1 MDWIRDHLWETW
13 LGLSIVL
20 GVAEM
25 FSLDLILAM
34 LAAGAVVGMVAAII
48 GLPVVV
54 QILAAL
60 AASIAMLAFV
70 RPAFVKRLHSG
81 PELALGHGKL
91 VGTRALVT
99 QEITGLAP
107 GRIKVAGEVWS
118 ALPYDE
124 HHDDRSRARPSRSS
138 RSRARPP
145 TSTRWARSS
154 PDPAAY
160 AASRPLHRQPQH
172 LTRSGEPMGTAL
184 LVLLLLVVLFVVVML
199 AKTVRI
205 VPQARAGIVER
216 FGKYKGT
223 LPAGLNIVIPFIDRL
238 RYLIDLREQVV

>member
-13 LGLSIVL
+13 LAMSIAL

-34 LAAGAVVGMVAAII
+34 LAAGAVIGMVAALI

-60 AASIAMLAFV
+60 ATSVAMLALV

-91 VGTRALVT
+91 VGTRCLVT
-99 QEITGLAP
+99 EEITGLNA
-107 GRIKVAGEVWS
+107 GRIKAGGEMWT

-124 HHDDRSRARPSRSS
+124 NLRIAPGETVEILQIKG
-138 RSRARPP
+138 A
-145 TSTRWARSS
+145 T
-154 PDPAAY
+154 AY
-160 AASRPLHRQPQH
+160 VHPVA
-172 LTRSGEPMGTAL
+172 
-184 LVLLLLVVLFVVVML
+184 
-199 AKTVRI
+199 
-205 VPQARAGIVER
+205 
-216 FGKYKGT
+216 T
-223 LPAGLNIVIPFIDRL
+223 L
-238 RYLIDLREQVV
+238 ES

>member
-34 LAAGAVVGMVAAII
+34 LAAGAVIGMVAAII
-48 GLPVVV
+48 GLPIFV

-70 RPAFVKRLHSG
+70 RPAFVKRLHGG

-107 GRIKVAGEVWS
+107 GRIKVGGELWS

-124 HHDDRSRARPSRSS
+124 HLKIAPGETVEILQIKG
-138 RSRARPP
+138 A
-145 TSTRWARSS
+145 T
-154 PDPAAY
+154 AY
-160 AASRPLHRQPQH
+160 VHP
-172 LTRSGEPMGTAL
+172 
-184 LVLLLLVVLFVVVML
+184 V
-199 AKTVRI
+199 
-205 VPQARAGIVER
+205 
-216 FGKYKGT
+216 GT
-223 LPAGLNIVIPFIDRL
+223 LEP
-238 RYLIDLREQVV
+238 

>member
-20 GVAEM
+20 GVVEM
-25 FSLDLILAM
+25 FSLDLIFAM

-48 GLPVVV
+48 GLPVAV

-70 RPAFVKRLHSG
+70 RPAFVKRLHTG

-91 VGTRALVT
+91 VGTRGLVT
-99 QEITGLAP
+99 QEITGLAA

-124 HHDDRSRARPSRSS
+124 HLKIAPGETVEILQIKG
-138 RSRARPP
+138 A
-145 TSTRWARSS
+145 T
-154 PDPAAY
+154 AY
-160 AASRPLHRQPQH
+160 VHP
-172 LTRSGEPMGTAL
+172 
-184 LVLLLLVVLFVVVML
+184 V
-199 AKTVRI
+199 
-205 VPQARAGIVER
+205 
-216 FGKYKGT
+216 GT
-223 LPAGLNIVIPFIDRL
+223 LEP
-238 RYLIDLREQVV
+238 

>member
-34 LAAGAVVGMVAAII
+34 LAAGAVVGMVAALV
-48 GLPVVV
+48 GLPVAV
-54 QILAAL
+54 QVLAAL
-60 AASIAMLAFV
+60 GTSVAMLALV

-91 VGTRALVT
+91 VGARAQVT

-107 GRIKVAGEVWS
+107 GRIKVGGDVWS

-124 HHDDRSRARPSRSS
+124 HLRIAPGETVEILQIKG
-138 RSRARPP
+138 A
-145 TSTRWARSS
+145 T
-154 PDPAAY
+154 AY
-160 AASRPLHRQPQH
+160 VHP
-172 LTRSGEPMGTAL
+172 
-184 LVLLLLVVLFVVVML
+184 V
-199 AKTVRI
+199 
-205 VPQARAGIVER
+205 
-216 FGKYKGT
+216 GT
-223 LPAGLNIVIPFIDRL
+223 LED
-238 RYLIDLREQVV
+238 

>member
-34 LAAGAVVGMVAAII
+34 LAAGAVIGMIAAII
-48 GLPVVV
+48 GLPVFV

-70 RPAFVKRLHSG
+70 RPAFVKRLHGG

-91 VGTRALVT
+91 VGSRALVT
-99 QEITGLAP
+99 EEITGLAP
-107 GRIKVAGEVWS
+107 GRIKVSGEVWS

-124 HHDDRSRARPSRSS
+124 NLRIAPGETVEIFQIKG
-138 RSRARPP
+138 A
-145 TSTRWARSS
+145 T
-154 PDPAAY
+154 AY
-160 AASRPLHRQPQH
+160 VHP
-172 LTRSGEPMGTAL
+172 
-184 LVLLLLVVLFVVVML
+184 V
-199 AKTVRI
+199 
-205 VPQARAGIVER
+205 
-216 FGKYKGT
+216 GT
-223 LPAGLNIVIPFIDRL
+223 LEP
-238 RYLIDLREQVV
+238 

>member
-34 LAAGAVVGMVAAII
+34 LAAGAVIGMIAAII
-48 GLPVVV
+48 GLPVFV

-91 VGTRALVT
+91 VGTRGLVT
-99 QEITGLAP
+99 QEITGLAA
-107 GRIKVAGEVWS
+107 GRIKVGGELWS

-124 HHDDRSRARPSRSS
+124 HLKIAPGETVEILQIKG
-138 RSRARPP
+138 A
-145 TSTRWARSS
+145 T
-154 PDPAAY
+154 AY
-160 AASRPLHRQPQH
+160 VHP
-172 LTRSGEPMGTAL
+172 
-184 LVLLLLVVLFVVVML
+184 V
-199 AKTVRI
+199 
-205 VPQARAGIVER
+205 
-216 FGKYKGT
+216 GT
-223 LPAGLNIVIPFIDRL
+223 LEP
-238 RYLIDLREQVV
+238 